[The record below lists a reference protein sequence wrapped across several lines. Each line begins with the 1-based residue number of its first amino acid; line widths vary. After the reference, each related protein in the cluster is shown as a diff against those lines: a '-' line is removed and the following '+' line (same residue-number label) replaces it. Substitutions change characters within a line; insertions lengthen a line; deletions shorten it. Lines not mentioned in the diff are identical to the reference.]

1 MKINRLV
8 PKANFDKLNLFRLNF
23 LIILNKLTPESLNL
37 LIPGYDKYIR
47 NQKLHQLKMPV
58 EDRVRQANFNK
69 NIIFHN
75 SDLFY

>member
-1 MKINRLV
+1 MSNENKPTR

-69 NIIFHN
+69 KYNLPQF
-75 SDLFY
+75 

>member
-1 MKINRLV
+1 MSNENKQSR
-8 PKANFDKLNLFRLNF
+8 PKRNFDKLNLFRLNF

-69 NIIFHN
+69 KYNLPQF
-75 SDLFY
+75 